1 MTQQVGAL
9 CNRIERYALQQLDNP
24 TLGRGT
30 TLKFVQRP
38 LNDASKPWLWKR
50 GSMAYWGQI
59 EVRLQ
64 QLLHNTDRAPRH
76 QSQLQKLGW
85 HIHTHWHP
93 DSAHKMEGF
102 LSLFEMLWHNH
113 GDEHIYVL
121 LEQAKTQR
129 ELHQATSFQAETEE
143 YRQWLA
149 TATATGCR
157 GLFRTLKKDEL
168 PYMRPFQHLPR
179 LERMPKRIEQWG
191 EIWQIQDRPVL
202 IANLEALINKGQQAA
217 SQLPFLSEG
226 HIWKTIKSLSV
237 KAAGLDGIGFDMLK
251 ALPFAAM
258 KDLRELFHS
267 IETQAMIPSQWGTA
281 LIALIPKSSVI
292 ERRIALVATLYRLWC
307 RVRSEQTKSW
317 SRNIQDEYPWERAV
331 PGTECLQVALKRA
344 FMTEHHAAHNRTVI
358 SVLLDM
364 SNFYDRIDLVKLTE
378 RWLDSSYPATHA
390 ALAIQVYSGQR
401 ILEAEG
407 EASQPLWATHDILA
421 GDPQAPL
428 AAKVYL
434 QRALREFHKKYP
446 QLHSD
451 LWIDDFSFDVVDRNP
466 QNAARIAI
474 SAYEFVKAELEKD
487 NLKVSPQKT
496 GFIVSNA
503 TAKRIL
509 QQQLTEGGPKVHD
522 VMRDLGIDC
531 TAGRLRRI
539 QTMRAR
545 RKKAGRKTVKMTSLK
560 IPNRAIRLKL
570 YKSSIL
576 AGINWGHEAMGLAP
590 QVRRRIRATMAR
602 QMGCHRTG
610 SIDIVFS
617 MHPRH
622 RDPDFGAFA
631 DQVRLYRRFYG
642 NWPEALAKDLAK
654 AWHVQKA
661 KLTEV
666 KYPWQHAKG
675 PVGALQCYLLERG
688 WNIDKPD
695 EWTKPSP
702 NGEPEFKLS
711 MHADWFFLKQEL
723 ERAHKWE
730 TVMKLNQKQMLQ
742 ELQQPLDWLP
752 WRRLSRQLTKSQ
764 NVALQTWH
772 QGSIFTKCADQ
783 DENTQLKCPH
793 CHQAATMIH
802 LLWLCPET
810 QKAFA
815 PMDIE
820 DKKEI
825 EQGLNLEFWSQGLM
839 QMPRYELSTGGA
851 AVQSWGSWTIHDE
864 VKLVGHEVVTI
875 GIGLTSADPRLKHYV
890 VAIVHHTAFNGQLF
904 RKGAVTTVLP
914 GHQSMDRAWFYGL
927 RMIAHYVDLHLQV
940 KVQVLSIRAW
950 EAWVNGKHK
959 ERFYDLNSL
968 VTPDQRSRIRP
979 LSLTRKQVND
989 MPPGPFTVQAR
1000 MRDANLRPGG
1010 EVES

>member
-1 MTQQVGAL
+1 
-9 CNRIERYALQQLDNP
+9 
-24 TLGRGT
+24 
-30 TLKFVQRP
+30 
-38 LNDASKPWLWKR
+38 
-50 GSMAYWGQI
+50 
-59 EVRLQ
+59 
-64 QLLHNTDRAPRH
+64 
-76 QSQLQKLGW
+76 
-85 HIHTHWHP
+85 
-93 DSAHKMEGF
+93 
-102 LSLFEMLWHNH
+102 
-113 GDEHIYVL
+113 
-121 LEQAKTQR
+121 
-129 ELHQATSFQAETEE
+129 
-143 YRQWLA
+143 
-149 TATATGCR
+149 
-157 GLFRTLKKDEL
+157 
-168 PYMRPFQHLPR
+168 
-179 LERMPKRIEQWG
+179 MPKRIEQWG

-661 KLTEV
+661 KLTEDKHPHFEHTCRGQPFKMGSSAQV
-666 KYPWQHAKG
+666 EFQVMEGNVLARPTFCGKATTSLQRLAQPFVPLLEGQTPAPIVGTSTG
-675 PVGALQCYLLERG
+675 PVIDLELLLEQEVTGHIFVQALLVQLPPAVRPVAGGESLSRVDEELFEDSVERLGDLSHAEDEVNFYEEALQLQRQRGAAGLGPLLGYTLEYAGVLTHTEATNAGKKRTALLVMRNLRCGAVKFRFLDIKIGQKTAQVG
-688 WNIDKPD
+688 WQGKSRAAALRQSLVDGITNSSC
-695 EWTKPSP
+695 E
-702 NGEPEFKLS
+702 GFR
-711 MHADWFFLKQEL
+711 L
-723 ERAHKWE
+723 EE
-730 TVMKLNQKQMLQ
+730 G
-742 ELQQPLDWLP
+742 
-752 WRRLSRQLTKSQ
+752 WRR
-764 NVALQTWH
+764 
-772 QGSIFTKCADQ
+772 
-783 DENTQLKCPH
+783 
-793 CHQAATMIH
+793 
-802 LLWLCPET
+802 
-810 QKAFA
+810 
-815 PMDIE
+815 
-820 DKKEI
+820 
-825 EQGLNLEFWSQGLM
+825 
-839 QMPRYELSTGGA
+839 ST
-851 AVQSWGSWTIHDE
+851 E
-864 VKLVGHEVVTI
+864 
-875 GIGLTSADPRLKHYV
+875 
-890 VAIVHHTAFNGQLF
+890 
-904 RKGAVTTVLP
+904 
-914 GHQSMDRAWFYGL
+914 
-927 RMIAHYVDLHLQV
+927 
-940 KVQVLSIRAW
+940 
-950 EAWVNGKHK
+950 
-959 ERFYDLNSL
+959 
-968 VTPDQRSRIRP
+968 
-979 LSLTRKQVND
+979 
-989 MPPGPFTVQAR
+989 
-1000 MRDANLRPGG
+1000 
-1010 EVES
+1010 